1 MKSILL
7 LSIILFL
14 SIKSF
19 SFFKQDSEKN
29 YKGKIGNYDVY
40 VTLKNNG
47 NSFSGSYFYE
57 RKGIEIKLMD
67 GKLENNQLTCFETD
81 YLNNKTAKITG
92 SLKNGIFIGIWKNLT
107 TQKELLVKL
116 RISPIKYKP
125 LPKVITGNYSV
136 TESDNDCKLSIKI
149 SYVKGEYV
157 YLLKT
162 TKREKKGK
170 VYFSRMED
178 GNYITF
184 SGLPGD
190 ENQGDLEGA
199 FNDGE
204 IAIQNYG
211 NSMNEYTRLSECGD
225 KYIHLIKR
233 H

>member
-1 MKSILL
+1 MKSLL
-7 LSIILFL
+7 LLPIILFL
-14 SIKSF
+14 NSF
-19 SFFKQDSEKN
+19 SSFKQDSEKN

-57 RKGIEIKLMD
+57 RKGIEIKLVD
-67 GKLENNQLTCFETD
+67 GKLENNQFTCFETD
-81 YLNNKTAKITG
+81 YLNHKTAKITG
-92 SLKNGIFIGIWKNLT
+92 TLKNGIFSGTWKNLT
-107 TQKELLVKL
+107 TQKELPVKL
-116 RISPIKYKP
+116 QISPIKYKP

-136 TESDNDCKLSIKI
+136 TESESDNDCKLSIKI
-149 SYVKGEYV
+149 SYVKGEYL

-170 VYFSRMED
+170 VYFSRMEE

-190 ENQGDLEGA
+190 ENQGDLEGS

-204 IAIQNYG
+204 ITIQNYG

-233 H
+233 N